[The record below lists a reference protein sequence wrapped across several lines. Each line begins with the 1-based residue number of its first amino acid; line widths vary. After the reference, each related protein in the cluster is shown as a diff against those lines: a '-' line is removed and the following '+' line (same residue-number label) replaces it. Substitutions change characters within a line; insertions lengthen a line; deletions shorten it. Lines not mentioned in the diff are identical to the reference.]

1 MLNSEQLAK
10 FKEQFSTFTKSISS
24 EILSWITI
32 LILHAAT
39 IPMLLAVMTGVTDT
53 MPPID
58 ITLMMWT
65 ALMLLFIKAAIKRH
79 MLYLVTIGTGFFLQA
94 TILALIFFK

>member
-1 MLNSEQLAK
+1 MLNSN
-10 FKEQFSTFTKSISS
+10 QFDKVKNQVTAFTKNISS

-39 IPMLLAVMTGVTDT
+39 IPMLLAVMTGVTDN

-58 ITLMMWT
+58 ITLMLWT

-79 MLYLVTIGTGFFLQA
+79 MLNLITIGTGFFIQA

>member
-1 MLNSEQLAK
+1 
-10 FKEQFSTFTKSISS
+10 
-24 EILSWITI
+24 
-32 LILHAAT
+32 
-39 IPMLLAVMTGVTDT
+39 MTGVTDT

-79 MLYLVTIGTGFFLQA
+79 MLYLVTIGTGFFVQA

>member
-1 MLNSEQLAK
+1 MLNSN
-10 FKEQFSTFTKSISS
+10 QFDKVKNQVTAFTKNISS

-39 IPMLLAVMTGVTDT
+39 IPMLLAVMTGVTDN

-58 ITLMMWT
+58 ITLMLWT

-79 MLYLVTIGTGFFLQA
+79 MLNLITIGTGFFVQA